1 VSAGVAWLFR
11 SHATARRVAAVVTLA
26 VLTGCATV
34 KMPPPAPSAAN
45 AEKLRTTKLAPAQ
58 LGSFKLAAGKPAS
71 MDTTLGGL
79 RGSSVSPANGSFAG
93 QLRDELAAELS
104 AAGLVDPKSNIVI
117 EGQLT
122 DSMVDAAIST
132 GRGRLAAKIQ
142 VRRDGQL
149 RFDKELVAEA
159 TWPSSV
165 LGAVALPAA
174 INQYGALYKTLV
186 GRLFDDPDFKRALAA
201 Q

>member
-1 VSAGVAWLFR
+1 MTFTTPTSRPFVQRLALVA
-11 SHATARRVAAVVTLA
+11 TVAALA
-26 VLTGCATV
+26 ALTGCASV
-34 KMPPPAPSAAN
+34 KMPAPAPSAAN
-45 AEKLRTTKLAPAQ
+45 AEKLRATKLAPAQ
-58 LGSFKLAAGKPAS
+58 LGRFTLAAGKPAT

-93 QLRDELAAELS
+93 QLRDELAAELG
-104 AAGLVDPKSNIVI
+104 AAGLLDPKSGIVI

-132 GRGRLAAKIQ
+132 GRGRLAARIQ
-142 VRRDGQL
+142 VRRDGKGL
-149 RFDKELVAEA
+149 FDKEVVAEA
-159 TWPSSV
+159 SWESSFV
-165 LGAVALPAA
+165 GAVAIPAA

-186 GRLFDDPDFKRALAA
+186 GKLFDDADFRRALAP